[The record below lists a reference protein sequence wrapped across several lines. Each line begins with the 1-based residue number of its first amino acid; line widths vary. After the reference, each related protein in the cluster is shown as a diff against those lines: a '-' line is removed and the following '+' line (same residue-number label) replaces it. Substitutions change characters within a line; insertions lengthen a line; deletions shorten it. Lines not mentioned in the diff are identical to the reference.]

1 MKLYPGILTD
11 SFLELQNNADSV
23 KDSPLIEAL
32 HIDIIDGQFVDNLT
46 VTPLDLT
53 VGDFEPLKIDFH
65 LMTEEPMDFVFE
77 CEGVKDYL
85 PIRRLIAQVERM
97 TSQPDFLYEVKK
109 NGWEASLA
117 LDLFT
122 PVEAIDEEVWPELTH
137 ILLMSAEAGASGQPF
152 HPQVLEKVRDIRK
165 HFPDPE
171 RMHILIDG
179 GVKTTNLKQ
188 ILDGGVDEVTAT
200 SAFWQSEDPLQVI
213 EEFYRVAGEK

>member
-11 SFLELQNNADSV
+11 SFLELQKNADAV

-65 LMTEEPMDFVFE
+65 LMAEEPMDFVFE

-97 TSQPDFLYEVKK
+97 TSQADFLYEVKK
-109 NGWEASLA
+109 NEWEAALA
-117 LDLFT
+117 LNLFT
-122 PVEAIDEEVWPELTH
+122 PLEAIDEEVWAELDH
-137 ILLMSAEAGASGQPF
+137 ILLMGTEAGASGQTF

-165 HFPDPE
+165 LFPDAE

-188 ILDGGVDEVTAT
+188 ILADGADEITAT
-200 SAFWQSEDPLQVI
+200 SIFWQSEEPLLMV
-213 EEFYRVAGEK
+213 EEFFRVAGEK